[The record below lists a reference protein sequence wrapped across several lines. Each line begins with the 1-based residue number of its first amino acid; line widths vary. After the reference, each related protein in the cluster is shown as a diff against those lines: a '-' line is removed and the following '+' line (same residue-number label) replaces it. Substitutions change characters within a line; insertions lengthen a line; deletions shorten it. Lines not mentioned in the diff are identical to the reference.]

1 MLFNPLHFSTKEN
14 IMKQALAIVAFAVAI
29 PMSSPA
35 HAYIKCDK
43 IEDAKKKKKCVSKM
57 DKKLEKMRANQ
68 TPISA
73 ADVGKEFAYLDS
85 QKLFE
90 SDDWYLGYKKTGFE
104 DIDAVNKQL
113 TAAKGLIRLTRYAG
127 HLNKTDKAA
136 AKKLGGKLM
145 PRLKEIQTELDA
157 VSAKLEQVNTE
168 QYVGMDAVKVAAA
181 LAATT
186 AQVAATVGEVPG
198 ALAAIG
204 PVVAGGVEAMV
215 GDAVNQATGAI
226 NDAASTINEAKEMAE
241 EAKKAIE

>member
-1 MLFNPLHFSTKEN
+1 
-14 IMKQALAIVAFAVAI
+14 MKQALAIAAFAVAI
-29 PMSSPA
+29 PLSSPA

-43 IEDAKKKKKCVSKM
+43 IEDAKKKKKCESKM
-57 DKKLEKMRANQ
+57 TKNLAKMRANQ

-73 ADVGKEFAYLDS
+73 ADVGKEFAYLDD

-90 SDDWYLGYKKTGFE
+90 SDDWFLGYKETGFE

-145 PRLKEIQTELDA
+145 PRLKEIQTELDL
-157 VSAKLEQVNTE
+157 VSAEIEKVNTE
-168 QYVGMDAVKVAAA
+168 QYVGMDAVKAAAA

-204 PVVAGGVEAMV
+204 PVITGGVEAMV

-226 NDAASTINEAKEMAE
+226 KDAAGTINEASEAINEAKEMAE